1 MVVLKKLVFLL
12 LVTVLSVAV
21 LTLGTIAVFELGFL
35 EGAEDLAENETFRL
49 GYFGGIMW
57 ALFAGVLGGIVYFFV
72 DNPER
77 ARWFLWAPVY
87 MPLLYMAAAVTYF
100 S

>member
-1 MVVLKKLVFLL
+1 MMVLKKLVFLL
-12 LVTVLSVAV
+12 LVTALSVATLV
-21 LTLGTIAVFELGFL
+21 LGTIAVFEFGLL
-35 EGAEDLAENETFRL
+35 EGAEELAENETFRL

-57 ALFAGVLGGIVYFFV
+57 ALFAGVLAGVVYFFI

-87 MPLLYMAAAVTYF
+87 VPLFYMAAAVTYF